1 MRVSVALYD
10 ADTPNY
16 SHAAILA
23 TQAGFS
29 GNPSTMNT
37 TEPNLQDHSAG
48 SAWTLVFLA
57 WLIAGAS
64 TLGALFLSQV
74 MDIAP
79 CVLCWYQRIFM
90 FPLVFVLAAGL
101 FPFDARLVRY
111 ALPLAVVGWMIALFH
126 VLLVAGIVPENIRPC
141 AQGIPCKDQVIE
153 WFGFLTIP
161 LLSLIAFSLIGL
173 LLISTHF
180 KVSK

>member
-1 MRVSVALYD
+1 MITS
-10 ADTPNY
+10 
-16 SHAAILA
+16 
-23 TQAGFS
+23 
-29 GNPSTMNT
+29 
-37 TEPNLQDHSAG
+37 EPKERDRFAE

-57 WLIAGAS
+57 WLIAAAS

-74 MDIAP
+74 VGIVP

-90 FPLVFVLAAGL
+90 FPLVFILAAGL

-111 ALPLAVVGWMIALFH
+111 ALPLTVVGWAIALFH
-126 VLLVAGIVPENIRPC
+126 VLIVAGVVPESIRPC
-141 AQGIPCKDQVIE
+141 AQGVPCKEQQIE

-173 LLISTHF
+173 LLILTYF

>member
-1 MRVSVALYD
+1 
-10 ADTPNY
+10 
-16 SHAAILA
+16 
-23 TQAGFS
+23 
-29 GNPSTMNT
+29 MNSS
-37 TEPNLQDHSAG
+37 EPKGQDHSLD

-57 WLIAGAS
+57 WLIASVS

-90 FPLVFVLAAGL
+90 FPLVFILPAGL

-111 ALPLAVVGWMIALFH
+111 ALPLTVAGWMIALFH
-126 VLLVAGIVPENIRPC
+126 VLVVAGVVPENIRPC
-141 AQGIPCKDQVIE
+141 AQGIPCKDQPIE

-173 LLISTHF
+173 LLLSTYF
-180 KVSK
+180 KASK

>member
-1 MRVSVALYD
+1 
-10 ADTPNY
+10 
-16 SHAAILA
+16 
-23 TQAGFS
+23 
-29 GNPSTMNT
+29 MNT
-37 TEPNLQDHSAG
+37 GEPKGQDRSSDG
-48 SAWTLVFLA
+48 AWTLVFLA

-74 MDIAP
+74 MDIVP

-101 FPFDARLVRY
+101 FPFDARIVRY
-111 ALPLAVVGWMIALFH
+111 APPLAVAGWTIALFH
-126 VLLVAGIVPENIRPC
+126 VLLVAGIVPETIRPC
-141 AQGIPCKDQVIE
+141 AQGIPCKDQPIE

-161 LLSLIAFSLIGL
+161 SLSLIAFSLIGL
-173 LLISTHF
+173 LLLLTYF